1 MGVEAAQAD
10 NCERFAD
17 LLAGS
22 LNRSGPFLIE
32 LMICGQAGRE
42 GLDAGQCAVRGGRI
56 VSRHSPT
63 GSDARPMKT
72 QVLEAI
78 GEVELRPLAQL
89 DAALAANDRVKY
101 CFTLLQMALAHADHP
116 DQPAVT
122 LKRERLS
129 CGVDEPALDDV
140 IAATQAQGTQA
151 QRQHY
156 RMPGYGLIRTH
167 IATDMQ
173 VMAAPVLAAGKAGY
187 AERLQARL
195 AALPPG
201 VDDIVDGTAIA
212 DMTRTARHR
221 DTHKGKARDEDS
233 LHQLVM
239 DLHKELNA
247 LQAALAEEVLDGAA
261 VYNLTDA
268 DHPRVQ
274 AFMAGLNR
282 TAELKF
288 NHPGLGTTA
297 MRSGE
302 RLVIQND
309 IGTTDAHVIVIH
321 VEGLSVTITCTDVHL
336 ERLAFFR
343 QMLARRAVSWNE
355 GHTEQSAV
363 VAAGRPFH
371 LAVGTYPA
379 VDEEDCRAYLE
390 FLGSRLV
397 FLIDWNRA
405 RKQLRGFLRGAQR
418 LEVLAWAAE
427 NQIGHRGFLELGG
440 ARLINQAIE
449 ATAGTAMHFGDRLCD
464 VIGEAQT
471 VSFVHF
477 VLLTATEGLRAHSSR
492 SLIGDRIAA
501 ELRTLFSGG
510 ERQLLGVASDHAGL
524 IFEIASLVRDGVLA
538 AMTGETD
545 LGKLARR
552 AQHFEHDADQ
562 LVIAARE
569 AVRLRPDYAAFL
581 NLLEAADDVA
591 DQLEDVAFLLSLLA
605 EGKAD
610 GTALDALQTLA
621 DVVMEAVQEWVK
633 SLGHA
638 AHLKAP
644 GSREDTDDF
653 LIAIDR
659 VAELEHQADDAERA
673 LTKAAVKQARD
684 FRQLHLYAAIG
695 AGLEAS
701 ADALKY
707 ASDILRDHVLG
718 NGAH

>member
-1 MGVEAAQAD
+1 
-10 NCERFAD
+10 
-17 LLAGS
+17 
-22 LNRSGPFLIE
+22 
-32 LMICGQAGRE
+32 
-42 GLDAGQCAVRGGRI
+42 
-56 VSRHSPT
+56 
-63 GSDARPMKT
+63 MKT

-78 GEVELRPLAQL
+78 GEAELRPLAQL

-101 CFTLLQMALAHADHP
+101 CFSLLQMAFAHADHP

-129 CGVDEPALDDV
+129 CGVDQPELDSV
-140 IAATQAQGTQA
+140 IAATQAQGQL
-151 QRQHY
+151 Y
-156 RMPGYGLIRTH
+156 RMPGYGLIKARIT
-167 IATDMQ
+167 ADMQ
-173 VMAAPVLAAGKAGY
+173 VMAVPVLAAGKPGY
-187 AERLQARL
+187 ADRLKDRL
-195 AALPPG
+195 AALPVG
-201 VDDIVDGTAIA
+201 AEDIVDGSAIA
-212 DMTRTARHR
+212 DMTRAARR
-221 DTHKGKARDEDS
+221 QGAHKGKARDDDS

-239 DLHKELNA
+239 DLHKELNV
-247 LQAALAEEVLDGAA
+247 LQAALAEEMLDGAA

-268 DHPRVQ
+268 DRPRVQ

-282 TAELKF
+282 TAGLKF
-288 NHPGLGTTA
+288 SHPGLGTTA
-297 MRSGE
+297 MRSGD

-355 GHTEQSAV
+355 GRMEQSAV
-363 VAAGRPFH
+363 LAAGQPFH
-371 LAVGTYPA
+371 LAVGTYQA
-379 VDEEDCRAYLE
+379 VDEQDCRAYLE
-390 FLGSRLV
+390 FLGSLLV

-405 RKQLRGFLRGAQR
+405 RKRLRGFLRGPQR
-418 LEVLAWAAE
+418 LEVLSWAAE

-449 ATAGTAMHFGDRLCD
+449 VTAGTAMHFGDRLCD
-464 VIGEAQT
+464 VLGDEQAA
-471 VSFVHF
+471 SFVRF
-477 VLLTATEGLRAHSSR
+477 VLMTATEGLRTHSSR

-538 AMTGETD
+538 AVTGETD
-545 LGKLARR
+545 LGKLAQR
-552 AQHFEHDADQ
+552 ARHFEHDADQ

-569 AVRLRPDYAAFL
+569 AVHLRPDYAVFV

-610 GTALDALQTLA
+610 GVALEALQTLA

-633 SLGHA
+633 ALGHA
-638 AHLKAP
+638 THLKAP

-673 LTKAAVKQARD
+673 LTKAAIKEARD

-707 ASDILRDHVLG
+707 ASYILRDHVLG
-718 NGAH
+718 DGTH